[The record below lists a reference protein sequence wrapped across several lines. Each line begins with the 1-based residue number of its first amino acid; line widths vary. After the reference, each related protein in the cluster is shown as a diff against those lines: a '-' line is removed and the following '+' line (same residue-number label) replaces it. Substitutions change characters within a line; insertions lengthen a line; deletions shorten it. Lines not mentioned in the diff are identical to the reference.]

1 MAKSKTIDG
10 RAHAKRL
17 LETLEPKIRAYTP
30 ALTLLDFENTG
41 DWHRKFSER
50 FCKNSGIEC
59 DIIRLKR
66 DTSQRDVN
74 EIITGININPKING
88 ILTILPLPPHLD
100 MYETLSAIDPLKDID
115 CQSPYNL
122 GLAMMGNPNFVSGT
136 ALSVAHL
143 LEKEGITTDG
153 KHVVIVG
160 RSVLV
165 GRPLAALL
173 CTKNATVTVCH
184 TKTNYLSDYTKQAD
198 ILAVAAGSPNLI
210 TGDMIKEGAVVIDI
224 GNTEGI
230 SKNPV
235 GDIDFESCEKKAS
248 FITPTPGG
256 VGPMTVALLISN
268 LIKAWE
274 VQND

>member
-1 MAKSKTIDG
+1 MAKIIDG
-10 RAHAKRL
+10 RAHA
-17 LETLEPKIRAYTP
+17 ETLLKTLEQKIRAYKP
-30 ALTLLDFENTG
+30 RLTLLDFENTSE
-41 DWHRKFSER
+41 WHKRFSDK
-50 FCKNSGIEC
+50 FCKDSGIIC
-59 DIIRLKR
+59 DIIKFKK
-66 DTSQRDVN
+66 DVKQREVN
-74 EIITGININPKING
+74 ETITELNIDPKING
-88 ILTILPLPPHLD
+88 IVAITPLLPQLD
-100 MYETLSAIDPLKDID
+100 MYETLSVIDPLKDID
-115 CQSPYNL
+115 CQHPYNV
-122 GLAMMGNPNFVSGT
+122 GLTMMGNPSFIPCT
-136 ALSVAHL
+136 ALAVAHIL
-143 LEKEGITTDG
+143 DKENIDTDG
-153 KHVVIVG
+153 KHVVIIG

-184 TKTNYLSDYTKQAD
+184 TKTKDLSEYTKKAD

-210 TGDMIKEGAVVIDI
+210 TGHMIKDQAVVIDI

-235 GDIDFESCEKKAS
+235 GDVDFESCVRKAS

>member
-1 MAKSKTIDG
+1 MAKIIDG
-10 RAHAKRL
+10 RAHANKL
-17 LETLEPKIRAYTP
+17 LKALEQKIGAYTP
-30 ALTLLDFENTG
+30 TLTLLDFENTG
-41 DWHRKFSER
+41 EWHKQFSEG
-50 FCKNSGIEC
+50 FCKDSGIVC

-66 DTSQRDVN
+66 DIRQREVN
-74 EIITGININPKING
+74 EIITGLNINPKING
-88 ILTILPLPPHLD
+88 IVAITPLPSHLD
-100 MYETLSAIDPLKDID
+100 MYETLSGIDPLKDID
-115 CQSPYNL
+115 CQHPYNV
-122 GLAMMGNPNFVSGT
+122 GLTMMGNPNFIPCT
-136 ALSVAHL
+136 ALAVAHL
-143 LEKEGITTDG
+143 LEKENIDTDG

-184 TKTNYLSDYTKQAD
+184 TKTKDLSEYTKKAD
-198 ILAVAAGSPNLI
+198 ILAIAAGSPNLI
-210 TGDMIKEGAVVIDI
+210 TGNMIKNDAVVIDI